1 MNHNNLINKTSVTGE
16 LEDKDYKIIEYPFD
30 KYLLKIALTVTN
42 EFLAVVEIKI
52 NKDFLTYKEK
62 IINQS
67 HYDVDEYYNE

>member
-30 KYLLKIALTVTN
+30 KYLLKIALTITN

-67 HYDVDEYYNE
+67 HYDVDEYYYE